1 MGPLEGKAGRHLGGR
16 RRALR
21 GQDSSCDVEPLMAA
35 TSTTQNV
42 GRTILGEPSGD
53 SHRRSVISNL
63 TSD

>member
-1 MGPLEGKAGRHLGGR
+1 
-16 RRALR
+16 
-21 GQDSSCDVEPLMAA
+21 MAD